1 MQFDRLKRRK
11 FFTLLGGAAAWPL
24 AARAQQ
30 PTMPLVEI
38 LNGGTLSMLARHGIR
53 DRPMVVRDPSL
64 CNIIRAVRI
73 GFA

>member
-1 MQFDRLKRRK
+1 VSSPRFSAALRR
-11 FFTLLGGAAAWPL
+11 
-24 AARAQQ
+24 AARGGAQQ

>member
-1 MQFDRLKRRK
+1 MLPLWPGQRMHFHRFKRRE
-11 FFTLLGGAAAWPL
+11 FTTLLGGA
-24 AARAQQ
+24 QQ
-30 PTMPLVEI
+30 PTIPLVGI
-38 LNGGTLSMLARHGIR
+38 LNGGTLAMLARHGIR